1 MQERSVVVHLK
12 PVHTDERGEIWD
24 VLEGQDVR
32 HAGYILSRQGAV
44 RGNHYHKKATQYTY
58 ILRGKVEWVTRD
70 LRDPGAEPKSHIL
83 TKGDLAITPP
93 EVAHVL
99 IALED
104 TEFLDMT
111 DVSRADGGYET
122 DTVRI
127 KVRQ

>member
-1 MQERSVVVHLK
+1 MQGRSVVVHLS

-24 VLEGQDVR
+24 ILEGAEVR
-32 HAGYILSRQGAV
+32 HAGYVVSRQGAV

-58 ILRGKVEWVTRD
+58 VLHGKVEWITRD
-70 LRDPGAEPKSHIL
+70 MRDPSAQVRSEIL
-83 TKGDLAITPP
+83 AAGDLAITAP
-93 EVAHVL
+93 EVAHVM

-127 KVRQ
+127 EVRP